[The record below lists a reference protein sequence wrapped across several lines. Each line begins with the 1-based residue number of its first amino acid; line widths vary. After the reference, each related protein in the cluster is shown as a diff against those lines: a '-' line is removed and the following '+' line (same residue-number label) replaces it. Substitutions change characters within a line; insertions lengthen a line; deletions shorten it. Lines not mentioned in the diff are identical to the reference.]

1 MENVKQFR
9 YLETVITF
17 AESGTLN
24 QAWFKNIGKVQRKE
38 TKKPLCNYHLK
49 LDIRINCCI
58 RSRLCYLC
66 KTWTVIRNH
75 SKKL

>member
-24 QAWFKNIGKVQRKE
+24 QEWFKNIGEVQRKE
-38 TKKPLCNYHLK
+38 TKKPLGNYHLK

-58 RSRLCYLC
+58 RSRLLF
-66 KTWTVIRNH
+66 
-75 SKKL
+75 L